1 MSLSSEIAGVIE
13 ESEDLRLFPSQNI
26 KPKPQPQPQ
35 LQTPTTSTP
44 PSTRDI
50 TLSERM
56 ISACSGSI
64 ITSLIVTP
72 LDVVR
77 VRLQQQE
84 ILLPSSNCCKRQ
96 VFWETATQAA
106 TQAST
111 SSAGTTIPLQSRTG
125 FNTLTNTKTNQNC
138 ITTDHICITDKK
150 LSGTWNALYKIGKA
164 EGPTTLY
171 RGLSLTLLM
180 AAPAN
185 IVYFTG
191 YELLRDNSPLRS
203 WEVLNPLLCGS
214 IARVLAGTSVA
225 PIELLKTR
233 LQSMPSSSKTQSNA
247 LGQLLKSVNQE
258 IQIKGIRRALFKGLE
273 LTLWRDVPFSGIYWA
288 SYEFFKNKLSTRVNF
303 WKNDEYNLFLT
314 SFLSGSISGTIA
326 ALATNPFDVGKTRLQ
341 ISIENDGKNLSN
353 KKANSMFTFM
363 KNIWKIEGFG
373 ALYVGIV
380 PRVLKI
386 APSCAIMISSYELG
400 KRFFS
405 KI

>member
-1 MSLSSEIAGVIE
+1 MSMSSEIAGVIE
-13 ESEDLRLFPSQNI
+13 ETEDLRLFPQSNTSQRPHHSQ
-26 KPKPQPQPQ
+26 K
-35 LQTPTTSTP
+35 
-44 PSTRDI
+44 TREI
-50 TLSERM
+50 TLYERM

-84 ILLPSSNCCKRQ
+84 LLLPSSNCCKKQ
-96 VFWETATQAA
+96 VFWEAPVVNPGATISAPSNCV
-106 TQAST
+106 AS
-111 SSAGTTIPLQSRTG
+111 
-125 FNTLTNTKTNQNC
+125 
-138 ITTDHICITDKK
+138 DHVCITDKK
-150 LSGTWNALYKIGKA
+150 MNGTWNAMFRIAKS
-164 EGPTTLY
+164 EGPTTLW

-191 YELLRDNSPLRS
+191 YEVLRDNSPIRDY
-203 WEVLNPLLCGS
+203 EVLNPLLCGS
-214 IARVLAGTSVA
+214 IARVLAGTTVA

-233 LQSMPSSSKTQSNA
+233 LQSIPNSASKTNV
-247 LGQLLKSVNQE
+247 LGELMRSAMDD
-258 IQIKGIRRALFKGLE
+258 IRVRGPSALFKGLE

-288 SYEFFKNKLSTRVNF
+288 SYEYFKNMLSQRFNVME
-303 WKNDEYNLFLT
+303 NDEYNLFLH
-314 SFLSGSISGTIA
+314 SFLSGSISGSIA

-341 ISIENDGKNLSN
+341 ISIENNNSLN
-353 KKANSMFTFM
+353 PKKDVSMFKFM
-363 KNIWKIEGFG
+363 SDIWKYEGFG
-373 ALYVGIV
+373 ALYVGII

-405 KI
+405 KTNVE

>member
-1 MSLSSEIAGVIE
+1 MSMSSEIAGVIE
-13 ESEDLRLFPSQNI
+13 ETEDLQLFPQKNPNSPQSTSSQ
-26 KPKPQPQPQ
+26 PK
-35 LQTPTTSTP
+35 
-44 PSTRDI
+44 TRDI
-50 TLSERM
+50 TLYERM

-84 ILLPSSNCCKRQ
+84 LLLPSSNCCKRQ
-96 VFWETATQAA
+96 VFWEASPPIATS
-106 TQAST
+106 TTRNTLIPLSSSSSSSST
-111 SSAGTTIPLQSRTG
+111 S
-125 FNTLTNTKTNQNC
+125 
-138 ITTDHICITDKK
+138 ITAPGCSTSDHICITDKK
-150 LSGTWNALYKIGKA
+150 MNGTWNAIYRISQT
-164 EGPTTLY
+164 EGPTTLW

-191 YELLRDNSPLRS
+191 YEVMRDNSPIKHMD
-203 WEVLNPLLCGS
+203 VLNPLLCGS
-214 IARVLAGTSVA
+214 IARVLAGTTVA

-233 LQSMPSSSKTQSNA
+233 LQSIPSSAQSKTGA
-247 LGQLLKSVNQE
+247 LKNLITSATQE
-258 IQIKGIRRALFKGLE
+258 IKLKGPKALFRGLE

-288 SYEFFKNKLSTRVNF
+288 SYEYFKSFFSENVNCF
-303 WKNDEYNLFLT
+303 KNDEYNLFLH
-314 SFLSGSISGTIA
+314 SFLSGSISGSIA

-341 ISIENDGKNLSN
+341 ISIENSTDNIGTTKKNP
-353 KKANSMFTFM
+353 SMFKFM
-363 KNIWKIEGFG
+363 SDIWKIEGFN

-380 PRVLKI
+380 PRILKI

-405 KI
+405 KTNVEQ

>member
-1 MSLSSEIAGVIE
+1 MSMSSEIAGVIE
-13 ESEDLRLFPSQNI
+13 ETEDLHLFPS
-26 KPKPQPQPQ
+26 KSP
-35 LQTPTTSTP
+35 STP
-44 PSTRDI
+44 PPTSSTQTKTRDI
-50 TLSERM
+50 TLTERM

-84 ILLPSSNCCKRQ
+84 LLLPSTNCCKKQ
-96 VFWETATQAA
+96 VFWEAPIAA
-106 TQAST
+106 TSAAISST
-111 SSAGTTIPLQSRTG
+111 LGNNKSPGCVTSD
-125 FNTLTNTKTNQNC
+125 NV
-138 ITTDHICITDKK
+138 CITDKK
-150 LSGTWNALYKIGKA
+150 MNGTWNAIYQISKS
-164 EGPTTLY
+164 EGPTTLW

-191 YELLRDNSPLRS
+191 YEVLRDNSPIKHYD
-203 WEVLNPLLCGS
+203 VLNPLLCGS
-214 IARVLAGTSVA
+214 IARVLAGTTVA

-233 LQSMPSSSKTQSNA
+233 LQSIPSSAQNKTNA
-247 LGQLLKSVNQE
+247 LKNLLTNASQE
-258 IQIKGIRRALFKGLE
+258 LKTKGPKTLFKGLE

-288 SYEFFKNKLSTRVNF
+288 SYEYFKNFFSNNLNVMS
-303 WKNDEYNLFLT
+303 NDEYNLFLH
-314 SFLSGSISGTIA
+314 SFLSGSISGSIA

-341 ISIENDGKNLSN
+341 ISIENNNGTLCTTSKNP
-353 KKANSMFTFM
+353 SMFKFM
-363 KNIWKIEGFG
+363 SDIWKFEGFG

-405 KI
+405 KTNVD